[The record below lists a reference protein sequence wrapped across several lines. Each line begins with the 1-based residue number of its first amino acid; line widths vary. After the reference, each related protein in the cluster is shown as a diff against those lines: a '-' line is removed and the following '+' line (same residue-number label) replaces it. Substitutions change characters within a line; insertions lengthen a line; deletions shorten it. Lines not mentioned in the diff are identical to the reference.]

1 MYYLFTYLF
10 FSFVHLFIYL
20 YIYIY
25 MSPALW
31 SCQVFSHW
39 QSIFQQLQEARQMQL
54 LLLERCV
61 RAQAARLGPVSGDH
75 P

>member
-1 MYYLFTYLF
+1 
-10 FSFVHLFIYL
+10 
-20 YIYIY
+20 